1 MTTLVVCLDRTGD
14 IGRKADIDMPVAGWS
29 RVRSL
34 VTDIGLSDPE
44 DSNVN
49 AILEGLRITRSI
61 REEGDAATVAVVSG
75 GADSAVSADRAVARQ
90 LDMLTDRYNPTSA
103 VVVLDSA
110 EDEQSVPLVESRL
123 PVDSVDRVVV
133 RQARDLESTYYL
145 LKQFLADEELR
156 QTTLVPLGT
165 ALVVFPILS
174 SVVSLGTALAV
185 IVAVIGMFLLFK
197 GLGIDT
203 YLERLSYQTREALY
217 SGQVSVVTYVVA
229 AGLALLGAFFGALAA
244 SELPFD
250 DGVLLPTMTFI
261 YESVPWIAGAGL
273 TAAGGRLLDETLDAD
288 TTVQVSSINL
298 PFFILAVGLVVR
310 GFAAYFLEQAGS
322 LNAARLPGL
331 AMGPLSVDTI
341 TLQPGEHLAVAVLAG
356 ILLSLIGVRLA
367 SYIDQTRMTTP
378 EAEADHG

>member
-14 IGRKADIDMPVAGWS
+14 IGRKTDIDMPVAGWS

-61 REEGDAATVAVVSG
+61 REEGNAATVAVVSG

-90 LDMLTDRYNPTSA
+90 LDTLTDRYDPASA

-185 IVAVIGMFLLFK
+185 IIAVIGVFLLFK

-244 SELPFD
+244 SELPLG
-250 DGVLLPTMTFI
+250 DGVLLPTMTFV
-261 YESVPWIAGAGL
+261 YESVPWIVGAGL
-273 TAAGGRLLDETLDAD
+273 TAAGGRLLDEALGAD

-298 PFFILAVGLVVR
+298 PFFILAVGLVIR

-322 LNAARLPGL
+322 LDAARLPGI
-331 AMGPLSVDTI
+331 AVGPLSVDTI
-341 TLQPGEHLAVAVLAG
+341 TLQPGEHLAMAVLAG

-367 SYIDQTRMTTP
+367 GYIDRTRVATP
-378 EAEADHG
+378 ETDADRG